1 MTQSDDNQP
10 ITKVRWPLLT
20 HFVKFALRVI
30 FKLLYRVEVKGI
42 DNYHNAGTPLLIVAN
57 HVSFLDPVLLGA
69 YLPLTPT
76 YAINTRIAQK
86 PLIKFACTML
96 ANVFEMDPTSPLSSK
111 ALIKYLKQGHRAIIF
126 PEGRISTTGT
136 LMKIYDGTGM
146 IAEKSGAMVLPV
158 RVDGAQYTPFAKCS
172 DHFRKRWFPKIT
184 LTVLPARKIIP
195 PDEITGSRERREASS
210 QILADLMAEMMF
222 KTSHYRQNIFSALLE
237 AQQVHGGKA
246 IIIEDIKREPLCYDH
261 FIARSLIV
269 GDRLSAITEN
279 SETIGVLLP
288 NTTAHACTLFGLFAN
303 NRIPAILNTSV
314 GINAL
319 MSACEIATLKKV
331 VTSKQFIEA
340 ADLDDLVSALSEKV
354 QIVYLEELCATI
366 NRKDKLRA
374 LLKSKTAR
382 RWHTPKSI
390 SPDDPAVILFT
401 SGSEGTPK
409 GVVLSHANLLANREQ
424 ISTCCDFSGQDIVLN
439 ALPMFHSFGL
449 TAGTLLPILY
459 GMKVFLYPSPLHYKI
474 VPEFAYESA
483 ATIFFGTNTFLRG
496 YAKHAH
502 PYDFNAVRYVFAGAE
517 KLQQETRDTWMDKFG
532 IRIFEGYGATET
544 APALSLNTPM
554 YHQAGSVGRLL
565 PGISYQLETVEG
577 IENGK
582 RLHVAGPNI
591 MLGYRLID
599 DPETLVPPE
608 SMFGKNWY
616 DTGDIISIDENGF
629 LHILG
634 RAKRFAKIGGEM
646 VSLAVTEQLATKT
659 WPDAT
664 HAAVSV
670 PDDIKGERIVLI
682 TSQVNA
688 TRSELSKQAHGI
700 SELNLPKQII
710 SSDQI
715 PLLASGKIDYT
726 SVCILVSDH
735 LDT

>member
-1 MTQSDDNQP
+1 MV
-10 ITKVRWPLLT
+10 KVCLR
-20 HFVKFALRVI
+20 FV
-30 FKLLYRVEVKGI
+30 FKILYRVEVKGLEH
-42 DNYHNAGTPLLIVAN
+42 YHQAGTPLIIVAN

-69 YLPLTPT
+69 FLPLTPT
-76 YAINTRIAQK
+76 YAINSRIAQV
-86 PLIKFACTML
+86 PFIKFACTLL

-126 PEGRISTTGT
+126 PEGRISTTGN

-158 RVDGAQYTPFAKCS
+158 RVDGAQYTPFAKCG

-184 LTVLPARKIIP
+184 LTVLPAQKIMP
-195 PDEITGSRERREASS
+195 PDDITSSRERREASS
-210 QILADLMAEMMF
+210 QLLGDLMADMMF
-222 KTSHYRQNIFSALLE
+222 ETSHYRQDIFSALLE
-237 AQQVHGGKA
+237 ARQIHGGKSS
-246 IIIEDIKREPLCYDH
+246 IIEDIKREPLNYDH
-261 FIARSLIV
+261 FIARSLLV
-269 GDRLSAITEN
+269 GNLLSGLTEKN
-279 SETIGVLLP
+279 ETIGVLLP
-288 NTTAHACTLFGLFAN
+288 NSTAHACVLFGLFAN
-303 NRIPAILNTSV
+303 QRVPAILNISV

-319 MSACEIATLKKV
+319 LSACEIAMLNIV

-340 ADLDDLVSALSEKV
+340 ADLQGLITAMAEKV
-354 QIVYLEELCATI
+354 HVVYLEELCADITH
-366 NRKDKLRA
+366 KDKLKA
-374 LLKSKTAR
+374 LWIGKTAKYT
-382 RWHTPKSI
+382 HAKKTI
-390 SPDDPAVILFT
+390 LPDDPAVILFT

-474 VPEFAYESA
+474 VPEYAYESA

-517 KLQQETRDTWMDKFG
+517 KLQQETRDTWMNKFG
-532 IRIFEGYGATET
+532 IRVFEGYGATET
-544 APALSLNTPM
+544 SPALSLNTPM
-554 YHQAGSVGRLL
+554 HHQAGSVGRLL

-577 IENGK
+577 IEEGK

-591 MLGYRLID
+591 MLGYRLHDNPQI
-599 DPETLVPPE
+599 LVPPK
-608 SMFGKNWY
+608 SMFGKGWY
-616 DTGDIISIDENGF
+616 DTGDIVSIDEYGF

-659 WPDAT
+659 WPDAV

-670 PDDIKGERIVLI
+670 PDAAKGERIILI
-682 TSQVNA
+682 TTQSDA
-688 TRSELSKQAHGI
+688 TRNQLCKNAAGVC
-700 SELNLPKQII
+700 ELNLPKLII
-710 SSDQI
+710 SSDHI
-715 PLLASGKIDYT
+715 PLLASGKIDY
-726 SVCILVSDH
+726 SGVSILVSEH
-735 LDT
+735 TDT

>member
-1 MTQSDDNQP
+1 MTQTDDNQAV
-10 ITKVRWPLLT
+10 TTVRWPWLT
-20 HFVKFALRVI
+20 TIVKACLRVV
-30 FKLLYRVEVKGI
+30 FRALYRVEVKGLEH
-42 DNYHNAGTPLLIVAN
+42 YHQAGTPLVIVAN

-69 YLPLTPT
+69 FLPLTPT
-76 YAINTRIAQK
+76 YAINTRIAQV
-86 PLIKFACTML
+86 PFIKFACTLL

-126 PEGRISTTGT
+126 PEGRISRTGT

-146 IAEKSGAMVLPV
+146 IAEKSGAMVLPI

-184 LTVLPARKIIP
+184 LTILPARKIMP
-195 PDEITGSRERREASS
+195 PAEITNSRERREASS
-210 QILADLMAEMMF
+210 QILADMMAEMMF
-222 KTSHYRQNIFSALLE
+222 KTSHYRQDIFSALLE
-237 AQQVHGGKA
+237 ARQVHGGKSL
-246 IIIEDIKREPLCYDH
+246 IIEDIKREPLCYDH
-261 FIARSLIV
+261 FIARSLLI
-269 GDRLSAITEN
+269 GDLLSGVTEKTEN
-279 SETIGVLLP
+279 VGVLLP
-288 NTTAHACTLFGLFAN
+288 NSTAHACVLFGLFAN
-303 NRIPAILNTSV
+303 QRVPAILNISV
-314 GINAL
+314 GINAIL
-319 MSACEIATLKKV
+319 SACEIASLKTV

-340 ADLDDLVSALSEKV
+340 AKLDDLIAAVAETI
-354 QIVYLEELCATI
+354 QIVYLEDLCTGV
-366 NRKDKLRA
+366 NRKDKLQA
-374 LLKSKTAR
+374 LWNSKTAMR
-382 RWHTPKSI
+382 RHAQKSI
-390 SPDDPAVILFT
+390 SPDDAAVILFT

-483 ATIFFGTNTFLRG
+483 ATVFFGTNTFLRG

-502 PYDFNAVRYVFAGAE
+502 PYDFNAIRYVFAGAE

-532 IRIFEGYGATET
+532 IRVFEGYGATET
-544 APALSLNTPM
+544 SPALSLNTPM
-554 YHQAGSVGRLL
+554 HHSAGSVGRLL
-565 PGISYQLETVEG
+565 PGISYQLEAVEG
-577 IENGK
+577 IADGK

-599 DPETLVPPE
+599 NPEQLVPPQ
-608 SMFGKNWY
+608 SIFGKGWY
-616 DTGDIISIDENGF
+616 DTGDIVSIDDNGF

-646 VSLAVTEQLATKT
+646 VSLAVTEQLATKA
-659 WPDAT
+659 WPDAM
-664 HAAVSV
+664 HAAISV
-670 PDDIKGERIVLI
+670 PDPAKGERIILI
-682 TSQVNA
+682 TSQTDA
-688 TRSELSKQAHGI
+688 TRNELSSHADGV

-726 SVCILVSDH
+726 SVCVLVDDH
-735 LDT
+735 IDT

>member
-1 MTQSDDNQP
+1 MTNEENNQAV
-10 ITKVRWPLLT
+10 TNVRWPLLT
-20 HFVKFALRVI
+20 RFVKVVLRFI
-30 FKLLYRVEVKGI
+30 FRLLYRVEVKGLE
-42 DNYHNAGTPLLIVAN
+42 NYHQAGTPLVIVAN

-69 YLPLTPT
+69 FLPLTPT
-76 YAINTRIAQK
+76 YAINSRIAQV
-86 PLIKFACTML
+86 PFIKFSCSLL

-158 RVDGAQYTPFAKCS
+158 RVDGAQYTPFAKCG

-184 LTVLPARKIIP
+184 LTVLPARKIEP
-195 PDEITGSRERREASS
+195 PAEITNSRERREASS
-210 QILADLMAEMMF
+210 QILADLMANMMF
-222 KTSHYRQNIFSALLE
+222 ETSHFRQDIFSALLE
-237 AQQVHGGKA
+237 ARQVHGGKA
-246 IIIEDIKREPLCYDH
+246 LIIEDIKREPLSYDH
-261 FIARSLIV
+261 FIARSLLI
-269 GDRLSAITEN
+269 GNRLSAITN
-279 SETIGVLLP
+279 KGETIGVLLP
-288 NTTAHACTLFGLFAN
+288 NTVAHACTLFGLFAN
-303 NRIPAILNTSV
+303 QRVPAILNISV
-314 GINAL
+314 GINSIL
-319 MSACEIATLKKV
+319 SACEIATLNKL
-331 VTSKQFIEA
+331 VTSRQFITA
-340 ADLDDLVSALSEKV
+340 ANLEDLIAAVAEKV
-354 QIVYLEELCATI
+354 EIVYLEDLCMNVT
-366 NRKDKLRA
+366 RKDKLRV
-374 LLKSKTAR
+374 LLKGKTAM
-382 RWHTPKSI
+382 RWHSENSI
-390 SPDDPAVILFT
+390 SPDDVAVMLFT

-409 GVVLSHANLLANREQ
+409 GVMLSHSNLLANREQ

-565 PGISYQLETVEG
+565 PGISYQLEAVEG

-591 MLGYRLID
+591 MLGYRLIEN
-599 DPETLVPPE
+599 PEKLVPPE
-608 SMFGKNWY
+608 SVFGKGWY
-616 DTGDIISIDENGF
+616 DTGDIVSIDEHGF

-646 VSLAVTEQLATKT
+646 VSLAVTEQLATKV

-670 PDDIKGERIVLI
+670 PDDTKGERIILI
-682 TSQVNA
+682 TSQDNA
-688 TRSELSKQAHGI
+688 TRKELSSHAEGI

-710 SSDQI
+710 CNDQI
-715 PLLASGKIDYT
+715 PLLASGKIDYS
-726 SVCILVSDH
+726 SVCLLVSDH
-735 LDT
+735 IDT